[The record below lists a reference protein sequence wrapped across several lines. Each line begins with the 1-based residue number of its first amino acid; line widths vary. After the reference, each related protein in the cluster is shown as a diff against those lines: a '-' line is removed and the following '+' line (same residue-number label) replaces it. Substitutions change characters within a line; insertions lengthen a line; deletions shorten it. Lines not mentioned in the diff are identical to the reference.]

1 MSIQKNR
8 FDWVA
13 YYMAA
18 YEEERKKNTQMAGRI
33 ADAERRQADL
43 QDNLN
48 RICSNPLYRMA
59 AKASAPLR
67 GAVRRMRGTQ
77 ASEESLSKLQASSE
91 RKRAYEETLWRQ
103 SNPYLQWIAERENK
117 STGVMISPEP
127 IVVQGFREIAVP
139 ETDVRILTYGEGL
152 LAPHVFSVVRAYFA
166 KNSACL
172 LAYADEDFYWED
184 LSQRMEP
191 WFKPDYSPDTLLA
204 FQYWGHFVAVRDG
217 LFDSMSYRMV
227 SMKDPDLGFYELCLR
242 LEEKIEELSGGYFRK
257 RREAIGHL
265 DAILYHRRYH
275 LPGGKDAGGEQGGS
289 SKGQFMAV
297 RESLKKELSEGHF
310 LTGASS
316 KFVPLK
322 EDMLLRRGGRG
333 VLRQGADAD
342 IYHLLYDTS
351 ISGTERCSR
360 SGSENT
366 AVAPHRVVSVVIP
379 SKDHPE
385 LLEKCLRS
393 FKEKTQYRFYEWIV
407 VDNGSSE
414 ENREK
419 MEALQKIYGFTY
431 IYEPMPFHFSKM
443 CNLGEKKAKGDLIL
457 LMNDDIEIIEG
468 SWLERMAG
476 QALLPHVGAVG
487 AKLWYAGTEN
497 IQHAGVANLKIG
509 PSHKLITFPDEA
521 DYYFGRNRVTYNVAA
536 VTAACLMVSR
546 KKYEAVGGLDEDLPV
561 AYNDMDFCFKLL
573 EAGYVNVQRNDAI
586 LWHHESLSR
595 GLDEQNG
602 EKWERLLAEKET
614 LYEKHPQL
622 RGKDLFYHKD
632 LIDNASDY
640 RCNYKLPQEDHLC
653 VQEASYLPKSS
664 LRKLMKKAVRDVVRL
679 TVDLAEPQ
687 HKILADEPDIL
698 WIMGWSYIPG
708 ADNAAFGRKVILQRT
723 DGAGYLAVPADWHRA
738 DVEEILPQE
747 KNIGLA
753 GFVLRLRRE
762 ELAPGEYRVG
772 MLAETEAVSG
782 TQPGLCFAAWSER
795 TLTVE

>member
-8 FDWVA
+8 CDWVA

-67 GAVRRMRGTQ
+67 RMVRRMKG
-77 ASEESLSKLQASSE
+77 APVSDESLSNLRVSE
-91 RKRAYEETLWRQ
+91 ERRQAYEETLWRQ
-103 SNPYLQWIAERENK
+103 SNPYLQWIADCENK
-117 STGVMISPEP
+117 NTSVINLSEP
-127 IVVQGFREIAVP
+127 ISVQGFREIVVP
-139 ETDVRILTYGEGL
+139 ETDVRILTYGDGL
-152 LAPHVFSVVRAYFA
+152 LAPQVFSEVRSYFA
-166 KNSACL
+166 KNTNCL

-184 LSQRMEP
+184 LTKRMEP

-204 FQYWGHFVAVRDG
+204 FQYWGHFVAVRVG
-217 LFDSMSYRMV
+217 VLDSMSYRMV

-242 LEEKIEELSGGYFRK
+242 LEEKIEELSEGYFR
-257 RREAIGHL
+257 RRKAAIGHL
-265 DAILYHRRYH
+265 DCVLYHRRYC
-275 LPGGKDAGGEQGGS
+275 PAGGDSVLERQNTSTEEQFS
-289 SKGQFMAV
+289 MVQKQ
-297 RESLKKELSEGHF
+297 LKRELSEGRF

-316 KFVPLK
+316 KYVTLK

-333 VLRQGADAD
+333 VLKQGADPD
-342 IYHLLYDTS
+342 IYHLIYDTS
-351 ISGTERCSR
+351 VSGRERCTR

-366 AVAPHRVVSVVIP
+366 AIAPHRVVSVIIP

-385 LLEKCLRS
+385 VLEKCLRS

-419 MEALQKIYGFTY
+419 MEALQKTYGFTY
-431 IYEPMPFHFSKM
+431 IYEPMSFDFSRM

-457 LMNDDIEIIEG
+457 LMNDDMEIIEG

-497 IQHAGVANLKIG
+497 IQHAGVTNLKIG
-509 PSHKLITFPDEA
+509 PSHKLITFPDDQ

-536 VTAACLMVSR
+536 VTGACLMVSR
-546 KKYEAVGGLDEDLPV
+546 KKYEAVGGMDESLPV
-561 AYNDMDFCFKLL
+561 AYNDVDFCFKLL
-573 EAGYVNVQRNDAI
+573 EAGYINVQRNDAI
-586 LWHHESLSR
+586 LYHHESLSR
-595 GLDEQNG
+595 GLDEDNEG
-602 EKWERLLAEKET
+602 KWERLLAEKET
-614 LYEKHPQL
+614 LYAKHPQF
-622 RGKDLFYHKD
+622 RGKDPFYHRD
-632 LIDNASDY
+632 LIDNASNY
-640 RCNYKLPQEDHLC
+640 MCNYKFPYEDHLC
-653 VQEASYLPKSS
+653 TQDAAFLPKSA
-664 LRKLMKKAVRDVVRL
+664 LRRLLKKAGRGILQL
-679 TVDLAEPQ
+679 TVDLAGPQ

-708 ADNAAFGRKVILQRT
+708 ADNAAFGRKVILQRA
-723 DGAGYLAVPADWHRA
+723 DGAGYLAIPADWHRA

-762 ELAPGEYRVG
+762 ELAPGEYRIG
-772 MLAETEAVSG
+772 MFAETEALRE
-782 TQPGLCFAAWSER
+782 TEPGLSFVAWSEHM
-795 TLTVE
+795 LTV